1 MHNDDCHLTTE
12 TRRHGADAN
21 AATPGRR
28 GITEKMHFS
37 AGCVSGLCGGAS
49 SSPAAKRPATRD
61 NTDAKYKTADRDG
74 LVFASVLSLEAP
86 SARTRRVGRASVVKA
101 AIFVIFVFLAAAA
114 HAQTAKPASPLK
126 IGVTLH
132 PYYSWTAN
140 VVGNLPGYEVRA
152 LLPGDIDAGDYQPRP
167 QDIKRLADL
176 DVVIVNGI
184 GHDDFIFP
192 MLKASG
198 NTRATVVRV
207 NAETPMIRALRLR
220 SGQAGGTGVNSHTFI
235 SFSNAI
241 QQSYVIQRALA
252 RLRPQDAPA
261 LQQNAAEYA
270 RRLRTIKAKA
280 ASQLADAKITRVVTV
295 HDGYGYLL
303 QEFGLEVG
311 GVVQPSHGLTP
322 SAGELRDMVAL
333 LKRENITVV
342 FSEATFPE
350 ALLRVLRDE
359 AGVSVHIISH
369 IASGPFT
376 ADKFEREMQQNVDT
390 MIRALKN

>member
-1 MHNDDCHLTTE
+1 VFLLSQLCFLTRWPHNGQ
-12 TRRHGADAN
+12 R
-21 AATPGRR
+21 
-28 GITEKMHFS
+28 S
-37 AGCVSGLCGGAS
+37 
-49 SSPAAKRPATRD
+49 
-61 NTDAKYKTADRDG
+61 
-74 LVFASVLSLEAP
+74 
-86 SARTRRVGRASVVKA
+86 RRVFCGSALRSA
-101 AIFVIFVFLAAAA
+101 FFVFVVLFVSVA
-114 HAQTAKPASPLK
+114 HAQTAKPASTLK

-152 LLPGDIDAGDYQPRP
+152 LLPGDIDAGDYQPRL

-198 NTRATVVRV
+198 NTRATIVRV
-207 NAETPMIRALRLR
+207 NAETPMIRALRSG
-220 SGQAGGTGVNSHTFI
+220 SGQAGANSVNSHTFI

-241 QQSYVIQRALA
+241 QQTYAIQRALA
-252 RLRPQDAPA
+252 RLRPQDASA

-270 RRLRTIKAKA
+270 RRLRMIKARA
-280 ASQLADAKITRVVTV
+280 ASQLADAKVTRVVTV

-333 LKRENITVV
+333 VKREKITVV

-350 ALLRVLRDE
+350 PLLKVLRDE
-359 AGVSVHIISH
+359 AGVSVYIISH

-376 ADKFEREMQQNVDT
+376 ADKFEREMQGNADT
-390 MIRALKN
+390 MIRALVK